1 MFLKEEINLRVE
13 LVFHISFL
21 FAETIEAYVIL
32 RCHLKKWSNYHCDM
46 IVDKGGKSEDMYKEE
61 LRTDIM
67 YVGEQ
72 TVDEARRQ
80 NDRLPKRG
88 FS

>member
-1 MFLKEEINLRVE
+1 
-13 LVFHISFL
+13 
-21 FAETIEAYVIL
+21 
-32 RCHLKKWSNYHCDM
+32 M
-46 IVDKGGKSEDMYKEE
+46 IVDKGGISEDMYKEE

-72 TVDEARRQ
+72 TIDEARRQ

-88 FS
+88 FP

>member
-1 MFLKEEINLRVE
+1 M
-13 LVFHISFL
+13 
-21 FAETIEAYVIL
+21 FAETIEAYVTL

-46 IVDKGGKSEDMYKEE
+46 IVDKGGRSEDMYKEE

-80 NDRLPKRG
+80 NDRLQKEDFHDHDALFGGPNKLI
-88 FS
+88 

>member
-1 MFLKEEINLRVE
+1 
-13 LVFHISFL
+13 
-21 FAETIEAYVIL
+21 
-32 RCHLKKWSNYHCDM
+32 M
-46 IVDKGGKSEDMYKEE
+46 IVDKGGRSEDMYKEE

-80 NDRLPKRG
+80 NDRLSKRG

>member
-1 MFLKEEINLRVE
+1 M
-13 LVFHISFL
+13 
-21 FAETIEAYVIL
+21 FAETIEAHVTL

-46 IVDKGGKSEDMYKEE
+46 IVDKGGISEDMYKEE

-72 TVDEARRQ
+72 TVDEACRQ